1 MIRLTLLRHAKSSW
15 DDPSLDDFDRP
26 LNARG
31 RRDAPEMGR
40 RLQATEQVPGL
51 LIASPAARALQTARM
66 AAREMDFA
74 EQRII
79 VEPSLYHASA
89 GELFGILA
97 SLETRA
103 RHVMLVGHNP
113 GLTDFAVRLSE
124 VRIDNL
130 PTASLF
136 CVDLELQDF
145 SEIRPGTGHFVYY
158 DYPRNTRGSALTAED
173 LRAGH

>member
-15 DDPSLDDFDRP
+15 DDAGLDDFDRP
-26 LNARG
+26 LNPRG

-40 RLQATEQVPGL
+40 RLHASEQVPDL
-51 LIASPAARALQTARM
+51 LITSPAMRALKTARM
-66 AAREMDFA
+66 AACEMGFP

-79 VEPSLYHASA
+79 TEPSLYHASA
-89 GELFGILA
+89 SGLFSILA

-113 GLTDFAVRLSE
+113 GLTDFAVHLSD

-136 CVDLELQDF
+136 CCDLELSDL
-145 SEIRPGTGHFVYY
+145 SEIAPGTGHFVYY
-158 DYPRNTRGSALTAED
+158 DFPKNTRGSFLTAAD
-173 LRAGH
+173 FQTGR